1 MAELE
6 KEARLRFWCQKM
18 LPAVYDDSLSYYE
31 QLCKVVAFLNGMVE
45 NYNAMVDATNQNTE
59 DIEKLGHEL
68 EMLLQSYS
76 DFLSGKVP
84 QSYIEGISKW
94 LDQNLQCV
102 VNRTVKFFSFG
113 VDDNGHVYVD
123 MPNTWR
129 WLKISWDMN
138 YGTDTF
144 GHIELNW

>member
-1 MAELE
+1 MSELS
-6 KEARLRFWCQKM
+6 KESRLRFWCQKM

-31 QLCKVVAFLNGMVE
+31 QLCKVVAFLNGIVE

-59 DIEKLGHEL
+59 DIEKLEQEL
-68 EMLLQSYS
+68 ETLLQSYS

-94 LDQNLQCV
+94 IDRNLQCV

-113 VDDNGHVYVD
+113 IDDAGHVYAD
-123 MPNTWR
+123 MPYTWR
-129 WLKISWDMN
+129 WLTISWDMD
-138 YGTDTF
+138 YETDGF
-144 GHIELNW
+144 GHIELKW